1 MTVAFVQLA
10 VFLLV
15 SCGLVLRPSIRF
27 SSMTSAA
34 ASSST
39 SAAASSSTSAAAS
52 SLTSGCIGVIIVG
65 SKEVLYLVVYER
77 PA

>member
-27 SSMTSAA
+27 SSMTS
-34 ASSST
+34 T
-39 SAAASSSTSAAAS
+39 
-52 SLTSGCIGVIIVG
+52 LGCIGLIIVG
-65 SKEVLYLVVYER
+65 SREVLYLVVYER